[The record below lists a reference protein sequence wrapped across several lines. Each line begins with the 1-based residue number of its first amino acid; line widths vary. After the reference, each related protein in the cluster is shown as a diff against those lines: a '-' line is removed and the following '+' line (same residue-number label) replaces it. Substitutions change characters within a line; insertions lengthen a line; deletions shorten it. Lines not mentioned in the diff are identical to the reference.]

1 MWYQSPVIFVKV
13 FSRRGVQSCFRA
25 APWSVMLFKK
35 IYIFWEQR
43 HSVTRKKF
51 PFIMKWLITYI
62 VIGLVVGLLAHAPD
76 SLYILRWTNGLSWM
90 LSIEKLGKESVHC
103 TNGGG
108 EVNLCW
114 DKKSF
119 FITSSHWKIYRLS
132 KTLWLTTL
140 GEQLFFAEWIVNG
153 DGEWAPFCSPVSN
166 SCNTS
171 MCWRW

>member
-35 IYIFWEQR
+35 IYIFWEQI

-62 VIGLVVGLLAHAPD
+62 VIGLVVGFLAHAPD

-132 KTLWLTTL
+132 KTLPPHWASN
-140 GEQLFFAEWIVNG
+140 FFRRM
-153 DGEWAPFCSPVSN
+153 N
-166 SCNTS
+166 SKWWWWMGTIL
-171 MCWRW
+171 